1 MVSELLGPQMSILL
15 EWAGVTGQTGAGA
28 EDSPLGTSCGSLA
41 PGVPTL
47 WDAACCHL
55 SLVSVLLS
63 RGARLQK
70 GDSFLICLCP
80 SLPTPCHS
88 DPGNPESRG
97 CRGGGGLLEGL
108 SDSWSREHRQTTV
121 GKCRKLCVQRVPDRG
136 GNAQAVPGEEE
147 TATPHPQPRP
157 LARGV
162 GPEAGLRKPGD
173 LPRDGRQDQGF
184 QATQPESVPG
194 QSSLGGLETPRGGDV
209 PTRVSGQEGSLSL
222 NVEAHP

>member
-28 EDSPLGTSCGSLA
+28 EDSPLGTSHGSLA
-41 PGVPTL
+41 PGSHPL
-47 WDAACCHL
+47 GCCML
-55 SLVSVLLS
+55 SFVSGVCASEQGRQASERRFLSDPLVSLPPHPLPQRS
-63 RGARLQK
+63 RQSRVPRMSGA
-70 GDSFLICLCP
+70 
-80 SLPTPCHS
+80 
-88 DPGNPESRG
+88 
-97 CRGGGGLLEGL
+97 GGRELEGL

-121 GKCRKLCVQRVPDRG
+121 GKCRKLCVQRVPGRG
-136 GNAQAVPGEEE
+136 GNAQAVPGEKEE

-184 QATQPESVPG
+184 QATQPGSVPG
-194 QSSLGGLETPRGGDV
+194 QSSLGGLETPRGLMCPPVSQGR
-209 PTRVSGQEGSLSL
+209 RVAL
-222 NVEAHP
+222 A